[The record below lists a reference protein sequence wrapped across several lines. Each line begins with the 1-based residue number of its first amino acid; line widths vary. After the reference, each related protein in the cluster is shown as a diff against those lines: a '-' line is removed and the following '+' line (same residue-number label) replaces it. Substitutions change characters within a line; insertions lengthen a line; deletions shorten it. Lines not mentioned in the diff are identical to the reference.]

1 MNKIIIG
8 RTEEIV
14 SINGAYTSEKSEFLA
29 ITGRRRVGKTY
40 LVNAHFEKEMTFHF
54 SGILNAPLQQ
64 QLQNFNY
71 HLGKYFGESPTV
83 STPKNWLDAFI
94 TLTKY
99 LNKSRKKGKK
109 VIFIDELPWLDT
121 HKSNFVA
128 ALDWFWNT
136 WAVDKN
142 VLLIV
147 CGSATSWMIK
157 KIVNNKGGLHNR
169 LTKRIHLQPFTLKET
184 IDFLAY
190 RKVKLSTYQI
200 TQLYMAMGGIPHYLN
215 EIQPTESAM
224 QAIDR
229 ICFQKNGLLA
239 NEFENLYQALFKNAD
254 IHLKIVFA
262 LAKTLKGLS
271 RNELIAATNLK
282 DGGAISAVLE
292 ELSWC
297 NFIHISN
304 GYGKTKKDSLYR
316 LTDEFSLFYL
326 QFMYKKNNVDWLKL
340 SSTPKWKSWA
350 GYAFENVCFKHLK
363 AIKKSLGIDGVFT
376 QFYSFQSKGSQTK
389 EGTQI
394 DLIIERNDGIIHLC
408 EIKFYESQF
417 VIMKDYAQ
425 RLEQK
430 IRVFKSE
437 TKTTKVIFPTMITS
451 YGTSPNQY
459 YTGLI
464 QQEITLEDLTKY

>member
-14 SINGAYTSEKSEFLA
+14 SLNGAYTSEKSEFLA

-40 LVNAHFEKEMTFHF
+40 LINAHFEKEMTFHF

-71 HLGKYFGESPTV
+71 HLGKYFGELPAV

-147 CGSATSWMIK
+147 CGSATSWMIR
-157 KIVNNKGGLHNR
+157 KIVNNRGGLHNR

-326 QFMYKKNNVDWLKL
+326 QFMYKKNNIDWLKL
-340 SSTPKWKSWA
+340 SSTSKWKSWA
-350 GYAFENVCFKHLK
+350 GYAFENVCFKHLS

-376 QFYSFQSKGSQTK
+376 QFYSFQSKGSKTN

-394 DLIIERNDGIIHLC
+394 DLLIERNDGIIHLC
-408 EIKFYESQF
+408 EIKFYETTFAIS
-417 VIMKDYAQ
+417 KDYAQ

-459 YTGLI
+459 YIGLI